1 MPLLDQIQKDM
12 VAAMKAKDEAR
23 LSAIRMVK
31 SALQKFQVDSMK
43 GVFQGK
49 PRWYFAMG
57 VDF

>member
-31 SALQKFQVDSMK
+31 SRTAEVSDRQHE
-43 GVFQGK
+43 
-49 PRWYFAMG
+49 AA
-57 VDF
+57 